1 MAKETH
7 QKTIKKISTDMPKT
21 SSKEKKAVKVIK
33 KMRTTPAAV
42 APASVK
48 EVVAKKQ
55 AIKPI
60 LIIKILLVLAVGVV
74 VYLLAVKYRGL
85 FIAGTVDKSVISRWE
100 LNQKMSEKY
109 GTQTLEEIIS
119 ERLLNENLKKNK
131 IVVTDKEVQDEL
143 ASIKAQYGGEDQ
155 FKAAIA
161 QYNMTESQAIA
172 SIKQSLGLKKLI
184 EAQNKITISDA
195 DIQKY
200 YTDNKTTYT
209 GKTLDAS
216 LSAEIKDTLYQ
227 QQIYSKSQEWY
238 TQIRKDAKVSSFI

>member
-1 MAKETH
+1 
-7 QKTIKKISTDMPKT
+7 MPKT

-33 KMRTTPAAV
+33 KMRTATAVVATTP
-42 APASVK
+42 VK
-48 EVVAKKQ
+48 EVSAKK
-55 AIKPI
+55 KKFNPI
-60 LIIKILLVLAVGVV
+60 LLVKILLVIAVGVV
-74 VYLLAVKYRGL
+74 VFLLVQKNRGL
-85 FIAGTVDKSVISRWE
+85 FVAGMVNKSPISRME
-100 LNQKMSEKY
+100 LNQKMVEKY

-131 IVVTDKEVQDEL
+131 IVITDKEVADEL
-143 ASIKAQYGGEDQ
+143 ANIKAQYGGEDQ

-161 QYNMTESQAIA
+161 QYNMTEAQAVD

-184 EAQNKITISDA
+184 EATYTITVSDA

-200 YTDNKTTYT
+200 FTDNKASYT

-216 LSAEIKDTLYQ
+216 LSAEIKDTIYQ
-227 QQIYSKSQEWY
+227 QQIYTKSQEWY